1 MMSAFFSA
9 VSGLKSQTTGLNVI
23 ANNIS
28 NVNTTGYKSSRVS
41 FSDLLS
47 QTLSSASG
55 STATTGGTN
64 PIQIGLGVS
73 VASTDTNMTT
83 GSTQATGVA
92 TDVAI
97 SGEGF
102 FVVENGADGS
112 YLYTRQGDMTVDEDG
127 NLTVNGYKVCG
138 WATVNANGEIITT
151 GDIDT
156 INVYENNKKSMPAS
170 MTTAAAFS
178 GTLDSTST
186 AHGTGLTTIGTVP
199 DTADGTSS
207 MTVYDAQGNAYSL
220 TANWYKCYVDSSDAD
235 NPITSWYYEVSSSDA
250 TITPSSGYI
259 AFDANGDIVDTA
271 TATTVSSAGTTGYAS
286 ASASYNAAAGN
297 YTVTVTEPTTGN
309 YVITLQ
315 DAAGNSYAY
324 NTTSTTNDA
333 ITFDLTGGGAFTLPA
348 TTALATGTTV
358 FAVAADT
365 ASFTTTPTL
374 TVTPDGTVGTAAFT
388 VACDLG
394 DITTGNSTAGVT
406 ATPDGYAAGTLSGI
420 AIEADGT
427 IVGTYSN
434 GQTQDLAVIS
444 LAVFTNDEGLEKT
457 GSNMYAATSNSGTVS
472 YYVAGQGGTSALST
486 GCLEMSNV
494 DLAQEFSN
502 MMIAQRAYQANSKVI
517 STADEMLQSL
527 ISMR

>member
-9 VSGLKSQTTGLNVI
+9 VSGLKAETTGLNVI

-64 PIQIGLGVS
+64 PVQVGLGVS
-73 VASTDTNMTT
+73 VASTDTNMTV

-102 FVVENGADGS
+102 FVVSSGTDGS
-112 YLYTRQGDMTVDEDG
+112 YLYTRNGSMSVDDDG

-138 WATVNANGEIITT
+138 WATTDANGNIITT

-156 INVYENNKKSMPAS
+156 INLYDNNKKSM
-170 MTTAAAFS
+170 AAAVTTEADFS
-178 GTLDSTST
+178 GTLNSTSE
-186 AHGTGLTTIGTVP
+186 ASGTGLTTIGTVP
-199 DTADGTSS
+199 DMADATTS
-207 MTVYDAQGNAYSL
+207 MTVYDSLGNAYDV
-220 TANWYKCYVDSSDAD
+220 TVNWHKCYVDSGDSD
-235 NPITSWYYEVSSSDA
+235 NPITSWYYQVSSTDA
-250 TITPSSGYI
+250 TITPSSGYV
-259 AFDANGDIVDTA
+259 AFDADGKIVGTVNA
-271 TATTVSSAGTTGYAS
+271 TSVSSAGTTGYAS
-286 ASASYNAAAGN
+286 ASASYTAAAGTYEVEVSGSSGAWTIELTDASGN
-297 YTVTVTEPTTGN
+297 TYT
-309 YVITLQ
+309 
-315 DAAGNSYAY
+315 AS
-324 NTTSTTNDA
+324 STDGSA
-333 ITFDLTGGGAFTLPA
+333 TFDLTGGGAFTLPA
-348 TTALATGTTV
+348 TATLAAGTAT
-358 FAVAADT
+358 FSVAADT
-365 ASFTTTPTL
+365 TTFTNTPTF
-374 TVTPDGTVGTAAFT
+374 TVTPGSGVGTAAFT

-394 DITTGNSTAGVT
+394 DITTANSTKGVS
-406 ATPDGYAAGTLSGI
+406 ATPDGYTAGTLNDV

-434 GQTQDLAVIS
+434 GQTQDLAVIA

-457 GSNMYAATSNSGTVS
+457 GDNMYTATNNSGTVS
-472 YYVAGQGGTSALST
+472 YYVAGEGGTSSLST

-502 MMIAQRAYQANSKVI
+502 MMIAQRAYQASSKVI

-527 ISMR
+527 INMR